1 MKNSLYRLLIGLL
14 KFTIS
19 VIFATGMLT
28 IYRITDD
35 SMFNSGLVYGCS
47 LVLAFV
53 WSDIVVPNNK

>member
-1 MKNSLYRLLIGLL
+1 
-14 KFTIS
+14 
-19 VIFATGMLT
+19 MLT